1 MIDGYRRMLRPRV
14 AIGFVLGLLSL
25 FIAGE
30 FYART
35 WTPADVLEYL
45 GENSPLSG
53 PYRPDNEL
61 GADYIS
67 FDALQSTYADRFR
80 ELGPL
85 LSSRPTWLWFGNSFV
100 QANGMLGDLA
110 LASFPNIRM
119 YYLKRNEPLHLRIV
133 QARTLLRAGL
143 RPDRIFFVMLP
154 IDVVGYARRPL
165 ASIVVTKKGAI
176 TYDIGNPPFPLDWL
190 NSRSRLACIAWVRKG
205 GPDRAIRTPDVT
217 VSVPPQLALQLTTML
232 GSLADAATNFAVP
245 VTLVLL
251 PNREQILGK
260 AGFALQDFLTEI
272 ASSKDIDVFD
282 ARQVFDRRNNKL
294 ELFLRDWHFTS
305 RANRDIF
312 DALLN
317 HLDQKGIRIPASFG
331 ASL

>member
-1 MIDGYRRMLRPRV
+1 MLRPRV

-45 GENSPLSG
+45 GEDSPLSG

-119 YYLKRNEPLHLRIV
+119 YYLKRNEPLHLRVV

-282 ARQVFDRRNNKL
+282 ARQVFDRQNNKL
-294 ELFLRDWHFTS
+294 ELFLRD
-305 RANRDIF
+305 
-312 DALLN
+312 
-317 HLDQKGIRIPASFG
+317 
-331 ASL
+331 